1 MDRRS
6 ALTILLL
13 MLVAA
18 STWLLSWSLRPH
30 EDPNQFTGP
39 PRSGYTLDRF
49 TLDAMDTE
57 GGHAFTVI
65 APHLTR
71 RDDDGSIYVATP
83 DYEIVDN
90 SSNVWKG
97 TSESAWVNK
106 DGTIMKLE
114 GKVLMHRVPTDK
126 VNQVDLATHDLTIT
140 TDPKAKDAQG
150 KFIAGAHRDKRME
163 TAAPTTISDAN
174 NISRS
179 IGMKADMDLKTIELL
194 SDVHTI
200 SYPGKQNGG

>member
-1 MDRRS
+1 MDRR
-6 ALTILLL
+6 LTIFLL
-13 MLVAA
+13 MVAA
-18 STWLLSWSLRPH
+18 AVTWLLGWSLRPR
-30 EDPNQFTGP
+30 EDANQFTGP
-39 PRSGYTLDRF
+39 PRSGYTLTNF
-49 TLDAMDTE
+49 TLDAMDTD
-57 GGHAFTVI
+57 GSHAFTVI

-71 RDDDGSIYVATP
+71 RDDDGSIYVTTP

-126 VNQVDLATHDLTIT
+126 AEQVDLATSDLTVT

-150 KFIAGAHRDKRME
+150 KIVAGGHRDKRME
-163 TAAPTTISDAN
+163 TAAPTTISNAN
-174 NISRS
+174 AISRS
-179 IGMKADMDLKTIELL
+179 VGMKADLDLKTIEQL

-200 SYPGKQNGG
+200 SYPGKKNGG

>member
-1 MDRRS
+1 MDRRPV
-6 ALTILLL
+6 LIIFLLAV
-13 MLVAA
+13 VAA
-18 STWLLSWSLRPH
+18 ATWLLGWSLRPR
-30 EDPNQFTGP
+30 EDPNAFTGP

-49 TLDAMDTE
+49 TLDAMDTD
-57 GGHAFTVI
+57 GSHTFTVI

-97 TSESAWVNK
+97 TSDSAWVNK

-126 VNQVDLATHDLTIT
+126 VNQVDLATRDLTIT

-150 KFIAGAHRDKRME
+150 KIIAGVHRDKRME
-163 TAAPTTISDAN
+163 TAAPTTISDAST
-174 NISRS
+174 ISRS
-179 IGMKADMDLKTIELL
+179 IGMKADLDLKTIELL
-194 SDVHTI
+194 SDVHMI